1 MSTGKIDGFRNKIF
15 NEDVM
20 EILKKLPDNSLDM
33 VYGDPD
39 YNVGINYA
47 GKKYTAAWNRYVDW
61 YVELTRESLRVLK
74 PTGNL
79 FLINYPKQNSYLRVM
94 FLDEAAYSVHDYV
107 WVYNTNVGH
116 SNKHFTTAHRSILHA
131 IKSANSHFYK
141 ENVTQPYLNPNDKR
155 IKQRIAE
162 GHLGRM
168 PYSWLY
174 YDLVKNVSKDKT
186 LHACQIPLGLVE
198 TLIKSCTQ
206 ENDDVMILFG
216 GSGSEL
222 VLCQKIK
229 RNFVSCEI
237 HPVYYRM
244 IQDRLRNNGTIADEY
259 RLGFVQKKKNNAHAQ
274 QAPFFDTTL
283 SADDRVIRE
292 RPTRYKAKRK
302 NAQIE
307 SR

>member
-1 MSTGKIDGFRNKIF
+1 MTRQDYLNHVF
-15 NEDVM
+15 NEDV
-20 EILKKLPDNSLDM
+20 IKVLKSLPDNSLDM

-47 GKKYTAAWNRYVDW
+47 GKRYTTAWNQYIDW
-61 YVELTRESLRVLK
+61 YIELARESLRVLK

-79 FLINYPKQNSYLRVM
+79 FLINYPKQNAYLRVKY
-94 FLDEAAYSVHDYV
+94 LDDAANVVYDYA

-116 SNKHFTTAHRSILHA
+116 GNKHFTTAHRSILHA
-131 IKSANSHFYK
+131 TKSNDNHFYK
-141 ENVTQPYLNPNDKR
+141 ENVAQPYQNLNDKR

-162 GHLGRM
+162 GHSGRM

-174 YDLVKNVSKDKT
+174 FDLVKNVSKDKT
-186 LHACQIPLGLVE
+186 FHACQIPLGLVE

-222 VLCQKIK
+222 VLCQKLK

-237 HPVYYRM
+237 HSVYYEM
-244 IQDRLRNNGTIADEY
+244 IQKRLEQNGQIPDEY
-259 RLGFVQKKKNNAHAQ
+259 RLEFIQEKKPNGNVQQKLLFDSRLSVTPDNVVRQKSIVYPVKKQ
-274 QAPFFDTTL
+274 RRQ
-283 SADDRVIRE
+283 V
-292 RPTRYKAKRK
+292 
-302 NAQIE
+302 
-307 SR
+307 